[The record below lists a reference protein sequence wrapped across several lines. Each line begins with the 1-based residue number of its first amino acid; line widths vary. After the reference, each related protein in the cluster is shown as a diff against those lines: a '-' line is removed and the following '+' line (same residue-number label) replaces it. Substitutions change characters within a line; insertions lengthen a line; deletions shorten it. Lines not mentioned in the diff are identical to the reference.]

1 MTSPSYGDAGTTTRS
16 APRTTAASSCSR
28 GGNGCNAKQ
37 RDERDDGR
45 RGGKAT
51 GPPQHPGPPA
61 PCLRAPCSQGGSR
74 GRQDDGNEKM
84 GEDNEMT
91 GEGNEMTGEG
101 NEATGEENGTTGG
114 REMERKKAQG
124 TSSTFLGPQVI
135 SFFLLNS
142 FSFY

>member
-1 MTSPSYGDAGTTTRS
+1 MTTTTTTTSPSYGDAGTTTRS

-45 RGGKAT
+45 RGSKAT
-51 GPPQHPGPPA
+51 GPSQHPGPPA

-74 GRQDDGNEKM
+74 GRRDDGNEKT
-84 GEDNEMT
+84 GEDNET
-91 GEGNEMTGEG
+91 TGEG

-114 REMERKKAQG
+114 RETERKKAQG
-124 TSSTFLGPQVI
+124 TSSMFLGPQVI